1 MDSIRLPG
9 KALMKVHGTP
19 MVVRVAQQCSQ
30 AIGIENVIVSTP
42 DKAIFD
48 ISKEYGFKSIYSSI
62 ECKTGTDRLYE
73 YILNSNENLIFNVQG
88 DEPMIPISVIQNFYN
103 QVLKSGKSCIG
114 IAPITKNEDIFNTN
128 VVKVAVSDDKLIYA
142 SRSPIATS
150 SQNERVTYFKHTG
163 LYSFSK
169 QDLLLFGNSKPKAL
183 ERLEKIEILRLIEI
197 GLSVSTVEIPNY
209 GRSVDTL
216 QDLNHINSLGDS

>member
-1 MDSIRLPG
+1 
-9 KALMKVHGTP
+9 
-19 MVVRVAQQCSQ
+19 
-30 AIGIENVIVSTP
+30 
-42 DKAIFD
+42 
-48 ISKEYGFKSIYSSI
+48 
-62 ECKTGTDRLYE
+62 
-73 YILNSNENLIFNVQG
+73 
-88 DEPMIPISVIQNFYN
+88 MIPISVIQNFYN

-150 SQNERVTYFKHTG
+150 IQNERVTYFKHTG